1 MTQRIRVSDQG
12 FALPA
17 ILGMGLLMLMIAT
30 TLIIKAQGDQT
41 TAIAQRDTA
50 ETLALAE
57 GGSSRTLG
65 MLNSNYQSFLIL
77 NYDPNNLLPPNTG
90 APNQWSTPPEP
101 PPCFDASQLD
111 TILLNGR
118 IPTTVAA
125 NTYTVEAYRY
135 DTTTQTGTLLVKG
148 YPPNSTAFARVQQT
162 FNVSSIPSLD
172 PANFPGLYGDRVNL
186 GNNDVLG
193 AIGGNVFCKNCLL
206 ANTATQCINGQP
218 TQGGL
223 RAAIGA
229 LNNGVVQGQI
239 RLGKISLPRL
249 PTAPTGAI
257 PLGNFSGNGVQLPGL
272 RDQPISIDSGVPTY
286 SYALDSLTMSGNNI
300 MRVNTTNAR
309 INFYVRGNITM
320 SGNSQIKNVCTGCT
334 SYGGTNLGNPARFS
348 IYGKPDDGDTSYDQ
362 EFTLNGGATPSN
374 VFIYAPDA
382 RMGINGG
389 SSSPDIYG
397 AVWVKEWNGSNS
409 NNADI
414 SVPNNM
420 RSLLRLEGFNVDNL
434 ITVYRTSA
442 NTRWQRRSQ
451 EP

>member
-1 MTQRIRVSDQG
+1 MPNRKKIFKVTQRIRVSDQG

-193 AIGGNVFCKNCLL
+193 AIGGNVF
-206 ANTATQCINGQP
+206 A
-218 TQGGL
+218 
-223 RAAIGA
+223 
-229 LNNGVVQGQI
+229 
-239 RLGKISLPRL
+239 KIASLP
-249 PTAPTGAI
+249 I
-257 PLGNFSGNGVQLPGL
+257 QQL
-272 RDQPISIDSGVPTY
+272 
-286 SYALDSLTMSGNNI
+286 
-300 MRVNTTNAR
+300 
-309 INFYVRGNITM
+309 
-320 SGNSQIKNVCTGCT
+320 
-334 SYGGTNLGNPARFS
+334 
-348 IYGKPDDGDTSYDQ
+348 
-362 EFTLNGGATPSN
+362 
-374 VFIYAPDA
+374 
-382 RMGINGG
+382 
-389 SSSPDIYG
+389 
-397 AVWVKEWNGSNS
+397 
-409 NNADI
+409 
-414 SVPNNM
+414 
-420 RSLLRLEGFNVDNL
+420 
-434 ITVYRTSA
+434 SA
-442 NTRWQRRSQ
+442 
-451 EP
+451 